1 MVANLRPS
9 PPRSQPGRAGAT
21 ERGPPAHLRAPR
33 AAAPDRG
40 AAHFRLRVAARTL
53 LGLGAG
59 LRLPPLRRA
68 SGRER
73 VSWAGRPRGAG
84 ALPRSSQARGAGAE
98 VPGAPDSEDAPRGVP
113 GLAAATGPAT
123 HSLSGPRSSRVRGGG
138 VSRLRPPL
146 ARRCQPGN

>member
-1 MVANLRPS
+1 MRTCDPLLPAASPGERAPPS
-9 PPRSQPGRAGAT
+9 TDLPRTS
-21 ERGPPAHLRAPR
+21 RAPR

-113 GLAAATGPAT
+113 GLAAATGRAT

-138 VSRLRPPL
+138 VSRLHPPL